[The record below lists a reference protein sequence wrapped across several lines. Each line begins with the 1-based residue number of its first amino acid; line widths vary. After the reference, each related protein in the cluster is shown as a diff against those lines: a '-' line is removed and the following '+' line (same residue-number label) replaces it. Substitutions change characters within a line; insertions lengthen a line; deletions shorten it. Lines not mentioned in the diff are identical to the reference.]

1 MGSAVTQP
9 IPILTV
15 QNVQGSWNW
24 VYFAVRS
31 ASGKGVGTYIAQQL
45 DGAGPGTYTNI
56 DAVMVSLLP
65 FTSADVTSF
74 NNTGKPT
81 ASMIGLSWTIG
92 QEAPVS
98 GTTANGINVTWT
110 PQQGNYALSLITR
123 QILPNGITPNPNSI
137 PAPASDPSHTKSS
150 PSTIAI
156 VGLAVGVVAFVI
168 AVVLL
173 SLLAYKRRL

>member
-1 MGSAVTQP
+1 MGSSVTLP
-9 IPILTV
+9 IAKLTITNA
-15 QNVQGSWNW
+15 QASWG
-24 VYFAVRS
+24 VAYFAVRCVNV
-31 ASGKGVGTYIAQQL
+31 AGTYISQL
-45 DGAGPGTYTNI
+45 VGGPDFGTYYNV

-65 FTSADVTSF
+65 FSSADVTSF
-74 NNTGKPT
+74 NETGKPT

-92 QEAPVS
+92 QEAIS
-98 GTTANGINVTWT
+98 GTTANGVQATWT
-110 PQQGNYALSLITR
+110 SQQGIYALSFLTK